1 MKKSFVL
8 FILMFFTLTSCQS
21 LRGEGEKVI
30 GVSLL
35 TQSHSFQSALKDS
48 IEKEAVKEKV
58 GIEITI
64 AEQDLKRQI
73 PAIEQY
79 IEKKVDAIIVVPVDS
94 KGISEVLNKAK
105 DANIPVITVDIKAKD
120 VEVDSHV
127 GTDNYM
133 GGFIAAEVM
142 NRLLP
147 EGGDVGLLTYPE
159 VQSVQDRIAGF
170 KEGVKTHPNLKIK
183 AEFPGRTA
191 EEAKKASEK
200 MITEDAD
207 MKGVFGFGDDMSL
220 AATAVIL
227 ERDLDTIVVGF
238 DGLEQAKKTVE
249 KNNPF
254 KAVVVHFPE
263 KMGEA
268 AMQNAI
274 KIMEGKEGEK
284 EVLIRP
290 GLFIQEKGMVEVK
303 IEDGKVMIK
312 E

>member
-21 LRGEGEKVI
+21 LRGEREKVI

-73 PAIEQY
+73 AAIEQY

-183 AEFPGRTA
+183 AEFPGRTT

-200 MITEDAD
+200 MITENAD

-303 IEDGKVMIK
+303 VEDGKVMIK